1 MSEGIR
7 KRAAPSLTT
16 RSNHRHEE
24 KSDADVVMEKEQ
36 HRSLLLFLVL
46 GLFSFIWYFI
56 KILFGAVTLCYI
68 LCVILMYTS
77 PATRELI
84 IYLHPLKNPFHNLS
98 NPVSFGLPAN
108 TVNFYISGPAGK
120 LGAWNIPSINS
131 VEKQDFSQ
139 ANKHFNLKDDKPI
152 ILYLHG
158 NAHTRG
164 AGHRVQLYKV
174 LRSLGYHV
182 ITIDYR
188 GFGDSEGT
196 PSENGLIE
204 DGMAAMRWIRTRISN
219 APVFIWGH
227 SLGSGV
233 AGGVAKALCDK
244 GYPPSG
250 VILEAPF
257 TSVWEGATSHFI
269 TLPFRFLPYFK
280 ETVLDEIKDVFRTDL
295 RIADVYCPILILHD
309 RDDHTLSIEL
319 GKKLYESAKSTRR
332 PDAGA
337 VKFIEF
343 HGHGHNDIFQSDRL
357 PGILRDFIKT
367 R

>member
-1 MSEGIR
+1 M
-7 KRAAPSLTT
+7 
-16 RSNHRHEE
+16 
-24 KSDADVVMEKEQ
+24 
-36 HRSLLLFLVL
+36 
-46 GLFSFIWYFI
+46 
-56 KILFGAVTLCYI
+56 
-68 LCVILMYTS
+68 
-77 PATRELI
+77 
-84 IYLHPLKNPFHNLS
+84 
-98 NPVSFGLPAN
+98 
-108 TVNFYISGPAGK
+108 
-120 LGAWNIPSINS
+120 
-131 VEKQDFSQ
+131 
-139 ANKHFNLKDDKPI
+139 
-152 ILYLHG
+152 
-158 NAHTRG
+158 
-164 AGHRVQLYKV
+164 
-174 LRSLGYHV
+174 GYHV

-233 AGGVAKALCDK
+233 AGGVAKGLCDE
-244 GYPPSG
+244 GHPPSG
-250 VILEAPF
+250 IILEAPF

-319 GKKLYESAKSTRR
+319 GKKLYESAKSTRQ
-332 PDAGA
+332 PDAGG

>member
-16 RSNHRHEE
+16 SSNHRHEE
-24 KSDADVVMEKEQ
+24 KSDANVVMEKEQ
-36 HRSLLLFLVL
+36 RR
-46 GLFSFIWYFI
+46 YFI

-84 IYLHPLKNPFHNLS
+84 IYLHPLKNPFQNLS

-120 LGAWNIPSINS
+120 LGAWNILSINS

-188 GFGDSEGT
+188 G
-196 PSENGLIE
+196 LIE

-233 AGGVAKALCDK
+233 AGGVAKALCD
-244 GYPPSG
+244 
-250 VILEAPF
+250 EAPF

-309 RDDHTLSIEL
+309 RDDHILSIEL

-332 PDAGA
+332 LDAGA